1 MLEHWLLKAFHSLG
15 GILKDAAAADR
26 KALNN
31 QASAPLK
38 HLELRNSGLFDSG
51 FFLAFAL
58 AFFAALGFGGCL
70 GGGVGRGHGG
80 FDFGLPGV

>member
-26 KALNN
+26 KALSN

-38 HLELRNSGLFDSG
+38 HLELRNSDDMGS
-51 FFLAFAL
+51 AL
-58 AFFAALGFGGCL
+58 IRAKRLCKGDRQGE
-70 GGGVGRGHGG
+70 VI
-80 FDFGLPGV
+80 